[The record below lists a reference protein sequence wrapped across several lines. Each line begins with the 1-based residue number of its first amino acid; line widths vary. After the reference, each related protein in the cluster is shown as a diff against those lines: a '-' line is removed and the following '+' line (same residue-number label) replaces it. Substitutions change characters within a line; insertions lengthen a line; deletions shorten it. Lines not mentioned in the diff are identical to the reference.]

1 MLTPTQYLAINVKLQ
16 AGEIVV
22 GKNASK
28 AASITSATG
37 QPITL
42 RFENCESPFGL
53 SSWGDDAGKDRVSL
67 DLRASP
73 IIETCVTS
81 IDEAILEYVE
91 ANASKYFPASLTKDR
106 IREYFRPTLKN
117 MRKIS
122 TLRL

>member
-16 AGEIVV
+16 AGEIIV

-28 AASITSATG
+28 AASITSTAG

-53 SSWGDDAGKDRVSL
+53 STWGDDASKDRVSL
-67 DLRASP
+67 DLRASGVAALS
-73 IIETCVTS
+73 IEACVTK
-81 IDEAILEYVE
+81 IDETILEYVE

-106 IREYFRPTLKN
+106 IREYFRPTLK
-117 MRKIS
+117 K
-122 TLRL
+122 